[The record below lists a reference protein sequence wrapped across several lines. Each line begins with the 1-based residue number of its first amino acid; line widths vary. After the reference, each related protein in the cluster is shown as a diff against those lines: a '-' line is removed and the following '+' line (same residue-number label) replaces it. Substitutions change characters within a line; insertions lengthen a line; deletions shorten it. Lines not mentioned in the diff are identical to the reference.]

1 MTCDLL
7 RDQALISVLQPP
19 WEHGSERSKITH
31 RSATF
36 WEWQSNEKEAWAKIT
51 KDHYVR
57 DINVSCVQDIAILI
71 LYFHSQTCF
80 LSNRIPTSG
89 ESCGMSYLF
98 LYPSPVNVWY
108 TEIVWKVEAE
118 CLKLKWLPP
127 QRNTKF
133 TCHVYLTK
141 Y

>member
-1 MTCDLL
+1 MTCALL
-7 RDQALISVLQPP
+7 RDQALVSVLQPP

-31 RSATF
+31 RSSTF

-71 LYFHSQTCF
+71 LYFHSQMCF
-80 LSNRIPTSG
+80 LSNRIPMSG

-98 LYPSPVNVWY
+98 LYPSPVNDTQKLFEELRQNAWISNGFLLR
-108 TEIVWKVEAE
+108 EILSSPAM
-118 CLKLKWLPP
+118 CI
-127 QRNTKF
+127 
-133 TCHVYLTK
+133 
-141 Y
+141 